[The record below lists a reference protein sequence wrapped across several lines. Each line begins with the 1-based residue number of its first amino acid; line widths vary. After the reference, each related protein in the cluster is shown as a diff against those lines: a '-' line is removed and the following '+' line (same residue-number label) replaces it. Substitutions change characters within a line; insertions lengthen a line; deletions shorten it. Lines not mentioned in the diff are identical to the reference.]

1 MQITLKLPADTNNI
15 PFQKEYSAAFRF
27 AYERVKE
34 GLLEKDIRPL
44 IKNRWSN
51 NLNNSKN
58 LNSWM
63 AQCAIKSAIQEY
75 KAHKTQKRKK
85 VIWGSKDT
93 LRKLHNKQITKD
105 EWKKARLR
113 PVVIQGEALQKSNRL
128 FDFSNL
134 KNN

>member
-44 IKNRWSN
+44 IKNRWHT
-51 NLNNSKN
+51 